1 MNKAAT
7 FGLWSAVLLALIS
20 LGGCQRSDPVNEN
33 LLQLDEGVFEVAG
46 PFSHENLTVFLL
58 NGNEQDDRDF
68 ITLDQGLKDNVVKV
82 SEQGQAQVN
91 QLEIDNQSDQYLFL
105 QEGDRVVGGQQ
116 DRIIITSLVI
126 PPHSGKMPLPSFCV
140 EAGRWH
146 GSGQFHYAMNAAL
159 APKDVREA
167 SKVVGQQSVVWESV
181 RGIKH
186 VAGTSTAVNAPNTN
200 TSLTETLDSP
210 QVKKLSDACA
220 EALKGILDEHPRA
233 VGVVIAVNGKIEEV
247 NVYPNQKVL
256 SQLYPR
262 LLQSYALQ
270 AALAKNEASPEKA
283 VAVADVR
290 TFMTERKEQ
299 AETSKR
305 EVNGDNTLMLCPC
318 DGKVECETAYA
329 GKVVHRQWLSKGE
342 AAKQAEAAQPQHG
355 QPRQAP
361 NPANNSD
368 VPPQVS
374 DPPPQ
379 QQPPQGQKR

>member
-1 MNKAAT
+1 
-7 FGLWSAVLLALIS
+7 
-20 LGGCQRSDPVNEN
+20 
-33 LLQLDEGVFEVAG
+33 
-46 PFSHENLTVFLL
+46 L

-82 SEQGQAQVN
+82 SEQGQARVN

-140 EAGRWH
+140 EAGRWQ
-146 GSGQFHYAMNAAL
+146 GAQVFHEGLNSAL
-159 APKDVREA
+159 APKEVREA
-167 SKVVGQQSVVWESV
+167 SKVVGQQGAVWDRVS
-181 RGIKH
+181 GIKH
-186 VAGTSTAVNAPNTN
+186 SAQSFGPVAAPNTN

-270 AALAKNEASPEKA
+270 AALAKNGAAPDQT

-305 EVNGDNTLMLCPC
+305 EVNGDNTLTLCPC
-318 DGKVECETAYA
+318 DDKVECETAFA

-342 AAKQAEAAQPQHG
+342 AAKQAEAAQPQAG

-361 NPANNSD
+361 NAPAGQ
-368 VPPQVS
+368 QVIDS
-374 DPPPQ
+374 GPRQDINDPPPR
-379 QQPPQGQKR
+379 QQPPPPPKQ